1 MSTNSAVRELDRAT
15 QLQEGTWVID
25 SAHSS
30 IEAVARHMMISKVRG
45 RFHDFSGAI
54 HVDADPTKS
63 WAEAAI
69 KATSIDTAS
78 PDRDNHLRS
87 PDFLDVEN
95 HPEITFR
102 STSLTD
108 QGDGR
113 YVARGDLTIRGVTK
127 PVTLKVTF
135 HGVAV
140 DPFGNTKGL
149 FSVTGKLDRE
159 DWGIT
164 WNAALE
170 SGGVLVSRSLDF
182 EIEAQVVR
190 QS

>member
-1 MSTNSAVRELDRAT
+1 MSTNSEVRELDRAT

-54 HVDADPTKS
+54 HVDADHAKS
-63 WAEAAI
+63 WAEATI
-69 KATSIDTAS
+69 KATSIDTTS

-113 YVARGDLTIRGVTK
+113 YVARGDLTIRGLTK
-127 PVTLKVTF
+127 PVTLNVTF

-149 FSVTGKLDRE
+149 FSATGKLDRE

-170 SGGVLVSRSLDF
+170 SGGVLVSKSLDF

>member
-1 MSTNSAVRELDRAT
+1 MSNDSAVRELDRAA
-15 QLQEGTWVID
+15 QLQEGTWAID
-25 SAHSS
+25 PGHSS

-45 RFHDFSGAI
+45 RFHEFSGAI
-54 HVDADPTKS
+54 HVDQDPTKS
-63 WAEAAI
+63 WAEATI
-69 KATSIDTAS
+69 KAASIDTAA

-95 HPEITFR
+95 HPEITFT

-113 YVARGDLTIRGVTK
+113 YLAQGDLTIRGVTR
-127 PVTLKVTF
+127 PVTLNVTF

-149 FSVTGKLDRE
+149 FSASGKLDRE

-170 SGGVLVSRSLDF
+170 SGGVLVSKSLDF

>member
-1 MSTNSAVRELDRAT
+1 MSTNSAVRELDGT
-15 QLQEGTWVID
+15 KQLQEGTWVID
-25 SAHSS
+25 AGHSS
-30 IEAVARHMMISKVRG
+30 IEAVARHMMVSKVRG
-45 RFHDFSGAI
+45 RFHEFSGAI
-54 HVDADPTKS
+54 HVDEDPNQS
-63 WAEAAI
+63 WAEATI
-69 KATSIDTAS
+69 KAASIDTNT

-87 PDFLDVEN
+87 PDFLDVDN

-102 STSLTD
+102 STSLTKN
-108 QGDGR
+108 GEGR
-113 YVARGDLTIRGVTK
+113 YVARGALTIRGVTK
-127 PVTLKVTF
+127 PVTLDVTF

-149 FSVTGKLDRE
+149 FSATGKLQRE

-170 SGGVLVSRSLDF
+170 GGGVLVSKSLDF

>member
-1 MSTNSAVRELDRAT
+1 MSTDSAVRELDRAT
-15 QLQEGTWVID
+15 QLQEGTWAID
-25 SAHSS
+25 PGHSS

-45 RFHDFSGAI
+45 RFHEFSGAI
-54 HVDADPTKS
+54 HVDENPAKS
-63 WAEAAI
+63 WAEATI
-69 KATSIDTAS
+69 KAASIDTTS

-108 QGDGR
+108 QGEGR
-113 YVARGDLTIRGVTK
+113 YLAKGDLTVRGVTK
-127 PVTLKVTF
+127 PVTLNVTF

-149 FSVTGKLDRE
+149 FSATGKLDRE

-170 SGGVLVSRSLDF
+170 SGGVLVSKSLDF

>member
-1 MSTNSAVRELDRAT
+1 MSTDSAVRELDRAT

-25 SAHSS
+25 PSHSS

-45 RFHDFSGAI
+45 RFHEFSGAI
-54 HVDADPTKS
+54 HVDKDPTKS
-63 WAEAAI
+63 WAEATI
-69 KATSIDTAS
+69 KAASIDTTS

-95 HPEITFR
+95 HPEVTFR

-113 YVARGDLTIRGVTK
+113 YLAEGDLTIRGVTK
-127 PVTLKVTF
+127 PVTLNVTF

-140 DPFGNTKGL
+140 DPFANTKGL
-149 FSVTGKLDRE
+149 FSATGKLDRE

-170 SGGVLVSRSLDF
+170 SGGVLVRRSLDF

>member
-1 MSTNSAVRELDRAT
+1 MSTDSAVRALDGAT
-15 QLQEGTWVID
+15 QLHEGTWVLD
-25 SAHSS
+25 PTHSS

-45 RFHDFSGAI
+45 RFHEFSGAI
-54 HVDADPTKS
+54 HVDEDPSKS
-63 WAEAAI
+63 WAEATI
-69 KATSIDTAS
+69 KATSIDTTV

-108 QGDGR
+108 GGEGR
-113 YVARGDLTIRGVTK
+113 YVAVGDLTIRGVAK
-127 PVTLKVTF
+127 PVTLDVTF
-135 HGVAV
+135 HGVAD

-149 FSVTGKLDRE
+149 FSATGKLERE

-170 SGGVLVSRSLDF
+170 SGGVLVSKSLEF

>member
-1 MSTNSAVRELDRAT
+1 MSNDSAVRELDRTT

-25 SAHSS
+25 PSHSS

-45 RFHDFSGAI
+45 RFHEFSGAI
-54 HVDADPTKS
+54 HVDKDPTKS
-63 WAEAAI
+63 WAEATI
-69 KATSIDTAS
+69 KAASIDTTS

-95 HPEITFR
+95 HPEVTFR

-113 YVARGDLTIRGVTK
+113 YLAEGDLTIRGVTK
-127 PVTLKVTF
+127 PVTLNVTF

-140 DPFGNTKGL
+140 DPFANTKGL
-149 FSVTGKLDRE
+149 FSATGKLDRE

>member
-1 MSTNSAVRELDRAT
+1 MSTNSEVRELDRAT

-54 HVDADPTKS
+54 HVDPDRAKS
-63 WAEAAI
+63 WAEATI
-69 KATSIDTAS
+69 KATSIDTTS

-95 HPEITFR
+95 HPETTFR

-113 YVARGDLTIRGVTK
+113 YVARGDLTIRGLTK

-149 FSVTGKLDRE
+149 FSATGKLDRE

-170 SGGVLVSRSLDF
+170 SGGVLVSKSLDF